1 MKYLLAI
8 LFPPIG
14 FFAVGK
20 PFQGILALFLM
31 FTLIG
36 WPIAVIWAWLVIN
49 SAHADTRTQRIV
61 DAMKESGEKPKRAK
75 SLKTAP
81 AKKEK
86 RGQYKR
92 PYGFD

>member
-8 LFPPIG
+8 IFPPIG

-31 FTLIG
+31 ITLIG

-61 DAMKESGEKPKRAK
+61 DAMKESGANSKRSKSAK
-75 SLKTAP
+75 AAP
-81 AKKEK
+81 AKRQK
-86 RGQYKR
+86 RGK
-92 PYGFD
+92 